1 MSCRKRKVMM
11 RTSRPLPPWPITG
24 FLLRSTC
31 SIMVGATLK
40 QATTGCSYGTHTRKT
55 PRASWMSMCSVSW
68 KHPAVNLRAQV
79 ATLRSPAPLT
89 GSRWQDPWDD
99 DADVWCPRQAPSS
112 AGSQGWSSAP
122 APSQTHSP
130 NTLCRGGETQ
140 RTGGCGSHED
150 AWGIRL
156 EHGATPL
163 WIQVTQLC
171 RWNECRP
178 QCHWPNGLQVCASVS
193 FVRYVHY
200 RSKVVVHKNH

>member
-89 GSRWQDPWDD
+89 GFPLARSLGW
-99 DADVWCPRQAPSS
+99 WCRCLVSKASTKLGWFPRVKQR
-112 AGSQGWSSAP
+112 
-122 APSQTHSP
+122 TCTIT
-130 NTLCRGGETQ
+130 NTFTKHTMPRGGNPKNRWMRKPWGCMGDSPGTWSNTTLDPSHATLQMEWVSPPVPLTQ
-140 RTGGCGSHED
+140 WVTGM
-150 AWGIRL
+150 RL
-156 EHGATPL
+156 C
-163 WIQVTQLC
+163 VFC
-171 RWNECRP
+171 
-178 QCHWPNGLQVCASVS
+178 
-193 FVRYVHY
+193 
-200 RSKVVVHKNH
+200 